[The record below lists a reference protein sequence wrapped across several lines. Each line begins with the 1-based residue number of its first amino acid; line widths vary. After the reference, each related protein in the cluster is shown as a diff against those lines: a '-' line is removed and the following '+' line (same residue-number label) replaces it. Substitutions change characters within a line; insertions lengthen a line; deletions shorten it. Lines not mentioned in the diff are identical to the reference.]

1 MDAYIDAY
9 VVRGTV
15 DSDEIDLYGAC
26 DHFFSLEHAKLLK
39 DCASVAEFNLKKE
52 IFGIELDPLLLTEIK
67 DGFNE
72 CEIATPKMREYAI
85 QIHNVLYP
93 MNEEVM
99 TLPLAIDIS
108 RHFSTEKFSPVMI
121 GVSHNFYRM
130 SAYIKNNKSA
140 YSKYTKTD
148 NYEASWK
155 KQMI

>member
-72 CEIATPKMREYAI
+72 CEIATPKMVEYAI
-85 QIHNVLYP
+85 RIHNVLYHHLYLLVDKQP
-93 MNEEVM
+93 Q
-99 TLPLAIDIS
+99 LP
-108 RHFSTEKFSPVMI
+108 
-121 GVSHNFYRM
+121 GM
-130 SAYIKNNKSA
+130 SLCYLQSYIQYCS
-140 YSKYTKTD
+140 
-148 NYEASWK
+148 
-155 KQMI
+155 